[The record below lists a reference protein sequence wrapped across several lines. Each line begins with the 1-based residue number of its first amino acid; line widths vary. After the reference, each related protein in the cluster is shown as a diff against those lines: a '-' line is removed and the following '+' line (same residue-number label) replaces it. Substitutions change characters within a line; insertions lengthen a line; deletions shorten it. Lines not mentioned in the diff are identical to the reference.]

1 MARPNKYNDVILPRI
16 NEVKQWI
23 SEGLT
28 DREIVANL
36 GISESTWFKYKQKV
50 SEFSETI
57 KECRK
62 PKVKE
67 LENTM
72 FRLANGYSVSV
83 KKVMKVRKS
92 DGSEA
97 LEEYEETVHVPPN
110 FNACRFLLTNW
121 NNDYSNDPALI
132 RIRREEFEHKK
143 IMDEQNSW

>member
-62 PKVKE
+62 PKVKG
-67 LENTM
+67 L
-72 FRLANGYSVSV
+72 
-83 KKVMKVRKS
+83 
-92 DGSEA
+92 
-97 LEEYEETVHVPPN
+97 
-110 FNACRFLLTNW
+110 
-121 NNDYSNDPALI
+121 PALNI
-132 RIRREEFEHKK
+132 PFDVLKK
-143 IMDEQNSW
+143 AIQIIKEVIAE